1 MFQSVGL
8 KLTCLTTSPEAT
20 TGVMTA
26 DQVEAVVGL
35 ALRNCCKCEE
45 CMDNLIEDLNETIE
59 GWRFEISYLDRS
71 IRYKS
76 ITQ

>member
-1 MFQSVGL
+1 M
-8 KLTCLTTSPEAT
+8 TTSPEVT

-26 DQVEAVVGL
+26 DQVEAAVGL

-59 GWRFEISYLDRS
+59 GWCFEISYLDRS
-71 IRYKS
+71 IMYKS